1 MLGMGKIEG
10 RKRRGQ
16 QRTRRL
22 DGITDLMD
30 MSWSKLGDSEGQA
43 SLACCSPWG
52 HKETDTTKQP
62 NKNNK
67 TGTAERKINLV
78 PEETAKYPSRSP
90 SSFWSK
96 RADGNPPLYQYPSRT

>member
-10 RKRRGQ
+10 RRRRGQ

-22 DGITDLMD
+22 DGITDLID
-30 MSWSKLGDSEGQA
+30 MSWSELGDSEGQV
-43 SLACCSPWG
+43 SRCCSPWG
-52 HKETDTTKQP
+52 HKETDTTKQL

-67 TGTAERKINLV
+67 TGMAERKINLV
-78 PEETAKYPSRSP
+78 PEETAKYPSTSP

-96 RADGNPPLYQYPSRT
+96 RADGNPPLDQYPSRT